1 MKRNRIYVIIVL
13 FILGIQYTAKTQI
26 VNIERKRI
34 SADST
39 GFLGSAYLNFAGAKT
54 TKSVLSLGTGI
65 LLEYKS
71 KSTNDLWLFI
81 SDFSLISG
89 EKEKFSNNGFG
100 HLRFNKK
107 IGKAIRWE
115 VFTQL
120 QYNSLTKID
129 KRALLGSGLRF
140 KMTQYEKARFYL
152 GIGVMYEYEELL
164 EPRII
169 HHDQRST
176 NYLSFTLMPE
186 ETVSFA
192 STTYVQPLLKDL
204 RDYRIYTENTL
215 DLDITKKLTFIA
227 TIKYGY
233 DTRPPEGVPTS
244 TYAFSNGI
252 KITF

>member
-1 MKRNRIYVIIVL
+1 MKKNLLLCLVTVFL
-13 FILGIQYTAKTQI
+13 FLFQQSMYGQI

-39 GFLGSAYLNFAGAKT
+39 GFLGEGYLNFSGAKT
-54 TKSVLSLGTGI
+54 TKEILSLGTGI

-81 SDFSLISG
+81 SDLNLVNG
-89 EKEKFSNNGFG
+89 EKQKFTNNGFG
-100 HLRFNKK
+100 HLRYNRK

-115 VFTQL
+115 LFTQI

-129 KRALLGSGLRF
+129 KRALAGTGLRF

-152 GIGVMYEYEELL
+152 GIAVMYEYEELL

-169 HHDQRST
+169 YHDQRIS
-176 NYLSFTLMPE
+176 NYLSFTLLPE
-186 ETVSFA
+186 EAVSFA
-192 STTYVQPLLKDL
+192 STTYVQPLIKDFN
-204 RDYRIYTENTL
+204 DYRIHTENTL
-215 DLDITKKLTFIA
+215 DLDITKKLSFIA
-227 TIKYGY
+227 TVKYSY
-233 DTRPPEGVPTS
+233 DTRPPEGVPLS
-244 TYAFSNGI
+244 TYSFANGL

>member
-1 MKRNRIYVIIVL
+1 MKMNLLLPLMLVFMSCL
-13 FILGIQYTAKTQI
+13 QNSALAQI

-39 GFLGSAYLNFAGAKT
+39 GFLGEGYLNFSGSKT
-54 TKSVLSLGTGI
+54 TKSALALSTGI

-81 SDFSLISG
+81 SDFSLIKG
-89 EKEKFSNNGFG
+89 EKENFSNNGFG
-100 HLRFNKK
+100 HLRYNKK
-107 IGKAIRWE
+107 LGKAIRWE
-115 VFTQL
+115 IFTQL

-129 KRALLGSGLRF
+129 KRALLGTGLRF

-152 GIGVMYEYEELL
+152 GVGVMYEYEELL
-164 EPRII
+164 DPRLIQ
-169 HHDQRST
+169 HDQRST

-186 ETVSFA
+186 ETVSFS
-192 STTYVQPLLKDL
+192 STTYVQPLIKDL

-227 TIKYGY
+227 TVKYGY

-244 TYAFSNGI
+244 TYSFANGI
-252 KITF
+252 KILF